1 MTTTIEFT
9 PAELEAALARN
20 TALLHNL
27 STKDFLEHVDQ
38 LQAENTRLLAERKL
52 APVQGYSAGIPWAMH
67 LRAYD
72 AYCKKHGGQQALIEG
87 WCRGG
92 FCTEELDVFLP
103 GWRDELS
110 ELTKL
115 KAERDQ
121 LAEIVRGLTT
131 ADVITHLVLDNHHDF
146 YVCECCGQ
154 EGRKLESVRHSEDCP
169 YRLAREWAEAHK

>member
-9 PAELEAALARN
+9 PAELEAANEAIS
-20 TALLHNL
+20 TLLDPL
-27 STKDFLEHVDQ
+27 PVAKFWPAITQ
-38 LQAENTRLLAERKL
+38 LQAENTRLRAERKL

-72 AYCKKHGGQQALIEG
+72 AYCKKHGEQQALIEG

-92 FCTEELDVFLP
+92 FGTGELDMFIP

-121 LAEIVRGLTT
+121 LAELMQKLAQAAEDVLVHISGNPHNISVNNLRHYVRR
-131 ADVITHLVLDNHHDF
+131 A
-146 YVCECCGQ
+146 
-154 EGRKLESVRHSEDCP
+154 EG
-169 YRLAREWAEAHK
+169 WIEAHK